1 MASIVRC
8 SVRSNNSHALA
19 KLVPGHEGGGADP
32 AAVFDP
38 GAVPADRD
46 VVRDRLRALRHAQ
59 GWSQA
64 ELGRRLGVASI
75 TVSRWETK
83 EHLPSRA
90 QWGWF
95 LRLEAGEAL
104 LQPRPEDRPKGVRVV
119 VRDGRVLVGVGSAT
133 NLEKSDPDA
142 AVRLAF
148 RLVEA
153 ARVCDRAPQ
162 RRSSAGKAGATAFRR
177 EAGVGAA
184 SRLDQG
190 RVVYP
195 GLSRAQRRAA
205 PPHPATAGAGSLPN
219 RAESSSE
226 R

>member
-1 MASIVRC
+1 
-8 SVRSNNSHALA
+8 
-19 KLVPGHEGGGADP
+19 VPGREGAAADP

-104 LQPRPEDRPKGVRVV
+104 PQPRPEDRPKGVRVV
-119 VRDGRVLVGVGSAT
+119 VRDGRVLVGVGPAT
-133 NLEKSDPDA
+133 NLESLDPDA

-153 ARVCDRAPQ
+153 ARVCDRAP
-162 RRSSAGKAGATAFRR
+162 AKAELG
-177 EAGVGAA
+177 GVGGGDGFSEGTSDFIAG
-184 SRLDQG
+184 G
-190 RVVYP
+190 RSE
-195 GLSRAQRRAA
+195 GSSG
-205 PPHPATAGAGSLPN
+205 PPRGSAVSG
-219 RAESSSE
+219 RG

>member
-1 MASIVRC
+1 MPSPSWCQDMR
-8 SVRSNNSHALA
+8 
-19 KLVPGHEGGGADP
+19 GGGADP

-133 NLEKSDPDA
+133 NLESLDPDA

-153 ARVCDRAPQ
+153 ARVCDRAP
-162 RRSSAGKAGATAFRR
+162 AKAELGG
-177 EAGVGAA
+177 EG
-184 SRLDQG
+184 G
-190 RVVYP
+190 RDGFSEGSWRWCSEP
-195 GLSRAQRRAA
+195 SGSGPCRLSRAEPCTTPRGDTASRK
-205 PPHPATAGAGSLPN
+205 PATASGTGGST
-219 RAESSSE
+219 R
-226 R
+226 RG